1 MVDELALPE
10 PLMCDANIVKMLTL
24 IFPCTTRRPLPNLTE
39 RVDRILFAQ
48 VFRENNNNV
57 RTKFF
62 SDPLIKHLWSKIFI
76 ATNPE
81 ISVSHL
87 RRLRSQEKDGEA
99 KYDRLMRDM
108 MQMEVHLHYK
118 ILPDEAKNSK
128 NVGVFTEEEKLA
140 DL

>member
-10 PLMCDANIVKMLTL
+10 SLLSDANIVKMLTL
-24 IFPCTTRRPLPNLTE
+24 IFPCTPRRSLPNLTE
-39 RVDRILFAQ
+39 SVDRILFAQ

-62 SDPLIKHLWSKIFI
+62 SDPLIKHLWSQIFI
-76 ATNPE
+76 TTNPE
-81 ISVSHL
+81 ITVAHL

-108 MQMEVHLHYK
+108 M
-118 ILPDEAKNSK
+118 
-128 NVGVFTEEEKLA
+128 
-140 DL
+140 